1 MTVEGRPAAPRRL
14 RSTLVGMF
22 NVGGGELLVI
32 MLIALIVLGPQRLP
46 DAAKQVG
53 RVMGDL
59 RRISSGFQQE
69 LKDAFDTDD
78 APTPLR
84 RKESVPLAS
93 TVAKADR
100 EADSAPRRDAPTEAD
115 DAPAADGATTSDAGD
130 AGGATV
136 APAVAA
142 ALDEIVTPLDAHA
155 TPSAPAEPAP
165 RRDAH
170 ADAQAAPAADHAT
183 AHGVGATGD
192 HDAAGT
198 TVAPAVAAA
207 LDEIVAP
214 LDAHAAPSPPAEPA
228 GPPVAEPTGSA
239 PSPADGGDALG
250 DERAAS

>member
-1 MTVEGRPAAPRRL
+1 MTLRSRPAAPRRL

-84 RKESVPLAS
+84 RKESVPLES

-100 EADSAPRRDAPTEAD
+100 DARRTSQRDTPAVTGAASAAAGVTASDAD
-115 DAPAADGATTSDAGD
+115 DAAHDDVAQAGDDGAS
-130 AGGATV
+130 TV

-142 ALDEIVTPLDAHA
+142 ALDEIVTPLEA
-155 TPSAPAEPAP
+155 PSAPAA
-165 RRDAH
+165 
-170 ADAQAAPAADHAT
+170 AAD
-183 AHGVGATGD
+183 
-192 HDAAGT
+192 
-198 TVAPAVAAA
+198 
-207 LDEIVAP
+207 
-214 LDAHAAPSPPAEPA
+214 PA
-228 GPPVAEPTGSA
+228 GPPVADASDSA
-239 PSPADGGDALG
+239 PSPADGGGALG